1 MKQTALLLGI
11 LIVCSRLNWAD
22 DSTNN
27 KSPAEGKTAPATAG
41 TLDTTPDE
49 MDPTEAAIREQLRA
63 YVTVF
68 NKHDAA
74 DVTKYWSADGVSID
88 LETGER
94 TEGRESL
101 QQEFAE
107 FFKQYPQ
114 ARLSG
119 HADTVRMVRPD
130 VALVEGQVTLV
141 TGEGDPIESSYTALL
156 VKEQDRWL
164 INSSQERDLP
174 QPATSYDA
182 LKELEWLVGTWQ
194 DDVENAS
201 VITTVRWSESRAF
214 LIRSFNVQH
223 EDGDSLSGTQVIGWD
238 PLNKQIR
245 SWTFHSDG
253 SFGEGFASKN
263 DKDWMIK
270 MSHVHGDGRVSSGT
284 QVITRVDDD
293 TLSVQTIGETIDGE
307 LVPASDPVTVVRIED
322 ADAAA
327 DEVEA
332 TDKGESP

>member
-1 MKQTALLLGI
+1 M
-11 LIVCSRLNWAD
+11 
-22 DSTNN
+22 
-27 KSPAEGKTAPATAG
+27 
-41 TLDTTPDE
+41 
-49 MDPTEAAIREQLRA
+49 
-63 YVTVF
+63 
-68 NKHDAA
+68 
-74 DVTKYWSADGVSID
+74 
-88 LETGER
+88 
-94 TEGRESL
+94 
-101 QQEFAE
+101 
-107 FFKQYPQ
+107 
-114 ARLSG
+114 
-119 HADTVRMVRPD
+119 
-130 VALVEGQVTLV
+130 
-141 TGEGDPIESSYTALL
+141 
-156 VKEQDRWL
+156 
-164 INSSQERDLP
+164 
-174 QPATSYDA
+174 
-182 LKELEWLVGTWQ
+182 
-194 DDVENAS
+194 
-201 VITTVRWSESRAF
+201 ITTVRWSESRAF

-223 EDGDSLSGTQVIGWD
+223 DDGDSLSGTQVIGWD